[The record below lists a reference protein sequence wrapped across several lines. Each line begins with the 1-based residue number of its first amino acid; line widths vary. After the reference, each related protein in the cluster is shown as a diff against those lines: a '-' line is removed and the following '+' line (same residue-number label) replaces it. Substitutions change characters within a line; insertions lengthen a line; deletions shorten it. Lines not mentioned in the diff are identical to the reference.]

1 MFKLAILL
9 VVLLIFGVGIL
20 RVLAKIFLGA
30 LSVTLSA
37 ATSVFKIFCVFFG
50 VLAGV
55 IFLILQRLIPI
66 AAKYLSTAAT
76 WLIAATVTVGLLIYA
91 AGRNFLH
98 GESILEFIKKLIPRE
113 EISSRRTDFSIL
125 LIELTDSIQSDIV
138 SKLKAQ
144 YEKIT
149 DFFKPFDSE
158 QKN

>member
-9 VVLLIFGVGIL
+9 VVLLIFGAGIL
-20 RVLAKIFLGA
+20 RVLAKIFLSA
-30 LSVTLSA
+30 LSLTLSA

-55 IFLILQRLIPI
+55 IFLILQRLIPV

-98 GESILEFIKKLIPRE
+98 GESILEFIKKLIPHE
-113 EISSRRTDFSIL
+113 THGTDFSLL

-149 DFFKPFDSE
+149 SFFKPFDSE